1 MWERATIKRSW
12 ITNKNSL
19 IILCFFFGH
28 TVFHFLGQSF
38 AVLLPRIQETF
49 LITPVQVGVLI
60 TVREIVAGVV
70 SLPGGILSDYLHRY
84 RAHILTICLI
94 LFGVGWIIIATAPV
108 YGLLFVGM
116 IVIASAGSVWH
127 LPALVELGSRFAEK
141 RGTVFAIHGAGGS
154 IGDIIGPIATG
165 LLLAYLSWR
174 EILTIYVS
182 LPIILAIWTYLLF
195 TKLDKIDQNQFEKS
209 ESVAGHSLADQ
220 LKVLR
225 DILKSTHIWR
235 VNIVAGL
242 RGMCFVVLITFLPIY
257 MHDSGFSSRSIGF
270 HFGLLWAIGLPMSPF
285 LGYLSDQ
292 FGRKII
298 LVPALLYSSVLV
310 TALAFG
316 GTGLGF
322 TLLIVLLGFSV
333 RSDYSLIN
341 ATIIDIAKQR
351 AETTLLGLLSFS
363 RFLMG
368 ALAPLIAGGLYQYI
382 NMQATLFFVA
392 GLFLLAAIIFASV
405 DLKLDSEES

>member
-1 MWERATIKRSW
+1 MIS
-12 ITNKNSL
+12 
-19 IILCFFFGH
+19 
-28 TVFHFLGQSF
+28 
-38 AVLLPRIQETF
+38 
-49 LITPVQVGVLI
+49 PVQVGALI
-60 TVREIVAGVV
+60 TVREIFAGVV
-70 SLPGGILSDYLHRY
+70 SLPGGILSDYLNRY
-84 RAHILTICLI
+84 RAHILTICLV
-94 LFGVGWIIIATAPV
+94 LFGVGWLIIATAPT
-108 YGLLFVGM
+108 YSLLIVGM
-116 IVIASAGSVWH
+116 IIIASAGSVWH

-174 EILTIYVS
+174 EILTMYVS
-182 LPIILAIWTYLLF
+182 LPMILAVWTYLLF
-195 TKLDKIDQNQFEKS
+195 TRIDKADQNQERRI
-209 ESVAGHSLADQ
+209 ELGAGRSLAEQ
-220 LKVLR
+220 LKVSR
-225 DILKSTHIWR
+225 SILKSTHIWR

-285 LGYLSDQ
+285 LGWLSDQ
-292 FGRKII
+292 FGRKIV
-298 LVPALLYSSVLV
+298 LVPALLYSSVMV
-310 TALAFG
+310 TALAYG
-316 GTGLGF
+316 GTGPGF

-351 AETTLLGLLSFS
+351 AETTMLGLLSFS

-368 ALAPLIAGGLYQYI
+368 AFAPLIAGGLYQYI
-382 NMQATLFFVA
+382 SMQATFLFVA
-392 GLFLLAAIIFASV
+392 GMFLLSAIIFASV
-405 DLKLDSEES
+405 NLKLESD